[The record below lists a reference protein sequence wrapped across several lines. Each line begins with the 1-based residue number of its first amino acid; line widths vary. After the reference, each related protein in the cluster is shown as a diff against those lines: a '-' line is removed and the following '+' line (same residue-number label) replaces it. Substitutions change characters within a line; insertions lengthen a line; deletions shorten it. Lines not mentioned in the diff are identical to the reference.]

1 LNAKKTEHE
10 RKREKRKL
18 EREERKRKIEK
29 LDKKVAMHSGEDPA
43 DRKDIE
49 IA

>member
-1 LNAKKTEHE
+1 
-10 RKREKRKL
+10 L

-49 IA
+49 IAQATYGDKKTQNFT